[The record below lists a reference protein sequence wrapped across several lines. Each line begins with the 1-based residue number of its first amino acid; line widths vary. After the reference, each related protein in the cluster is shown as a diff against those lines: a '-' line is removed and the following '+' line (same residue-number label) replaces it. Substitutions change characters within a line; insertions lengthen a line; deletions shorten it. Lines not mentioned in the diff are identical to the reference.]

1 MVPPVALL
9 WLIGYGCLGFGA
21 LHGQTDGAAGA
32 WRAVKELDWLRGTAE
47 FRARSAAAGE
57 EDWETEYGLA
67 VSLLN
72 TPPKTPGRVA
82 EAEARLER
90 VAAAADPV
98 RQARARYFLGRC
110 AELHRGK
117 VDLAEARQRY
127 AEAIRYAPAGDL
139 FGELAEVRLF
149 ELDLFWGV
157 NVGAALREGDKVVA
171 RLTRPIAR
179 RSLLVLLAHAQLFT
193 GGDRRAALR
202 YFREADEIDR
212 ALGTQRLY
220 SYALEPPLIVLGAE
234 VGEGDLARRMA
245 KRFTEQYPQDQRVR
259 HLQQLAAGE
268 ITP

>member
-1 MVPPVALL
+1 MR
-9 WLIGYGCLGFGA
+9 WLIGYACLGFGA

-32 WRAVKELDWLRGTAE
+32 WRAVEELDWLRGTAE
-47 FRARSAAAGE
+47 FRERSAAAGE

-98 RQARARYFLGRC
+98 LQTRARYFLGRC
-110 AELHRGK
+110 AELHRAK
-117 VDLAEARQRY
+117 VDLAVARQRY

-139 FGELAEVRLF
+139 FGELAEVRLV
-149 ELDLFWGV
+149 ELNLFWGAD
-157 NVGAALREGDKVVA
+157 VGSELREGEEAVA
-171 RLTRPIAR
+171 RLRQPIAR
-179 RSLLVLLAHAQLFT
+179 RSLLVMLAYAQLFT
-193 GGDRRAALR
+193 GGDRGAALR
-202 YFREADEIDR
+202 YLREADEIDR
-212 ALGTQRLY
+212 GLGTQRQY

-234 VGEGDLARRMA
+234 AGEWDLVRRMA
-245 KRFTEQYPQDQRVR
+245 KRFAERYPQDQRVR

-268 ITP
+268 VAP